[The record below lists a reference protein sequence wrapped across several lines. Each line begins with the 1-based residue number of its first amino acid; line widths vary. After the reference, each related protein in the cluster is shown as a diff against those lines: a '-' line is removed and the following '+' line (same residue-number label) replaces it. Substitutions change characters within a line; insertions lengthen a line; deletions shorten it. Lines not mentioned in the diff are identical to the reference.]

1 MIFKSISNTK
11 DVWECTKIIKKI
23 VPKRVAKIKQG
34 LNQINCIYNMAL
46 VLKDMEELW
55 PKFIHIFK
63 NTSYMV

>member
-1 MIFKSISNTK
+1 MHKDNKENCSKKSCQNKTGIKSN
-11 DVWECTKIIKKI
+11 
-23 VPKRVAKIKQG
+23 
-34 LNQINCIYNMAL
+34 INCIYNMAL